1 MVVGIWKAL
10 IQGRGRG
17 VCFLLSV
24 ELFVSEAKA
33 GGARGWLRRH
43 FRAISAGFS
52 ASEIPPAFE
61 IPRRLL
67 LGDRLA
73 RFPCTHTQPPPLPA
87 ELPNAAGMPREG
99 AGEPR
104 PFQEEPALP
113 SPAPGDGVP
122 EPPATGRGRGAG
134 AGPGTCC
141 CRRFSLCT
149 GRKCPLRC
157 QKHLGLQMETCSAR
171 KCHCCALA
179 NYGFGELFT
188 AYLPAPHF
196 FSPIIKKVKSS
207 ARQKHH

>member
-1 MVVGIWKAL
+1 MTARAL
-10 IQGRGRG
+10 QGDLCWVFCLRNTACLRNPAAIA
-17 VCFLLSV
+17 L
-24 ELFVSEAKA
+24 
-33 GGARGWLRRH
+33 GG
-43 FRAISAGFS
+43 SAG
-52 ASEIPPAFE
+52 AVPLHAH
-61 IPRRLL
+61 
-67 LGDRLA
+67 A
-73 RFPCTHTQPPPLPA
+73 APPLPA

-122 EPPATGRGRGAG
+122 DPPATG
-134 AGPGTCC
+134 AGPGACC
-141 CRRFSLCT
+141 CCRFSLCT
-149 GRKCPLRC
+149 GGKCPLRC

-188 AYLPAPHF
+188 TYLPAPHF

-207 ARQKHH
+207 VRQKHH